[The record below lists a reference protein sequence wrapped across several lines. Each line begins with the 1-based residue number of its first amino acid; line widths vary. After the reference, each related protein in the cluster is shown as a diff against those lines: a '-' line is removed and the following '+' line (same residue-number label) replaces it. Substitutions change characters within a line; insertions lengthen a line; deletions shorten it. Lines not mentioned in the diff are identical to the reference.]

1 MSAISQRR
9 GRVIGKMR
17 TFIKYSKN
25 VDNDKQK
32 NIQTAAVTLSPRGRV
47 GEGLEGF
54 GFIAYANSRVEK
66 LRDEGRYDA
75 ANKLK
80 MYLRK
85 FIAYLGKNEIPFK
98 DFDALLIRNYHTWLK
113 NQELGRNTISLY
125 IRNLKRVYKLAV
137 NDGLAADGNPFEG
150 MDVSYRVKKERNG
163 LTLEEVKRLRGLD
176 LSGESQQV
184 VFARDIFLFTVYTK
198 GMRSDDI
205 FRLTKKDIRDGQLTY
220 RQHLTGKEISIPWE
234 PVLKEIT
241 DRYGRKGT
249 SLLFPVIT
257 AKSPREQWRQYDGL
271 LHRINYNLKKLGEM
285 MELGYPLNLTVARH
299 SWESM
304 TKSVSISDL
313 L

>member
-1 MSAISQRR
+1 MDNNQKEIQAATITFSPLRR
-9 GRVIGKMR
+9 
-17 TFIKYSKN
+17 TE
-25 VDNDKQK
+25 D
-32 NIQTAAVTLSPRGRV
+32 
-47 GEGLEGF
+47 GLNGF

-80 MYLRK
+80 MYLRR
-85 FIAYLGKNEIPFK
+85 FIAYLGKNEVPFK
-98 DFDALLIRNYHTWLK
+98 DFDALLMRNYHTWLK

-125 IRNLKRVYKLAV
+125 IRNLKRVYRLAV
-137 NDGLAADGNPFEG
+137 DDGLATDSNPFEG

-163 LTLEEVKRLRGLD
+163 LTLDEVKRLRDLD
-176 LSGESQQV
+176 LSGEPQTTLL
-184 VFARDIFLFTVYTK
+184 ARDIFLFTVYTK

-205 FRLTKKDIRDGQLTY
+205 FRLTRKNIRDGQLTY
-220 RQHLTGKEISIPWE
+220 RQHITGKEISIPWE
-234 PVLKEIT
+234 PALQEIV
-241 DRYGRKGT
+241 DRYRQKGT
-249 SLLFPVIT
+249 TRLFPIIT
-257 AKSPREQWRQYDGL
+257 TKEPHEQWRQYDGI

-285 MELGYPLNLTVARH
+285 IGLDYPLNLTVARH

>member
-1 MSAISQRR
+1 MDNNGQE
-9 GRVIGKMR
+9 
-17 TFIKYSKN
+17 N
-25 VDNDKQK
+25 V
-32 NIQTAAVTLSPRGRV
+32 QTAAVILSPRGRD
-47 GEGLEGF
+47 GEMPEGF
-54 GFIAYANSRVEK
+54 GFIAYANSRVKK
-66 LRDEGRYDA
+66 LRDEERYDA
-75 ANKLK
+75 AIKLK

-85 FIAYLGKNEIPFK
+85 FIAYLGKNEVPFK

-137 NDGLAADGNPFEG
+137 NDGLAADSNPFEG

-184 VFARDIFLFTVYTK
+184 AFARDIFLFTVYTK
-198 GMRSDDI
+198 GMKSDDI
-205 FRLTKKDIRDGQLTY
+205 FRLTRKNIKDGQLIY
-220 RQHLTGKEISIPWE
+220 RQHTTGKEISIPWE
-234 PVLKEIT
+234 PVLQKIA
-241 DRYGRKGT
+241 DRYEQKGT
-249 SLLFPVIT
+249 ARLFPVIT
-257 AKSPREQWRQYDGL
+257 AKSPREQWRQYDGI

-304 TKSVSISDL
+304 TKSVSISDIL
-313 L
+313 